1 MRQAFRTAGRFGR
14 ARDGA
19 TAIEFAIFAGP
30 FFFIIGW
37 ILEFG
42 LMQFTEYTL
51 QNAVYE
57 AGRRQIQIGTV
68 MTGTSFRDRVC
79 ENAQIILDCNARLGI
94 WVESAD
100 NFNDIMVPA
109 IPAGI
114 LPASTA
120 NFDQGT
126 SGQAVVIIA
135 VIDWNFVFPFMRPL
149 GNLAA
154 NPAARRLYGIT
165 AFRSE

>member
-1 MRQAFRTAGRFGR
+1 L
-14 ARDGA
+14 
-19 TAIEFAIFAGP
+19 
-30 FFFIIGW
+30 IIGW
-37 ILEFG
+37 IIEFG
-42 LMQFTEYTL
+42 VMQFTEYTL

-57 AGRRQIQIGTV
+57 AGRKQIQIGTV

-79 ENAQIILDCNARLGI
+79 ENAAIIVNCNAQLGI
-94 WVESAD
+94 WVKSAN
-100 NFNDIMVPA
+100 NFKDITVPA

-114 LPASTA
+114 LTESTA

-135 VIDWNFVFPFMRPL
+135 VIDWEFVLPFMRPL